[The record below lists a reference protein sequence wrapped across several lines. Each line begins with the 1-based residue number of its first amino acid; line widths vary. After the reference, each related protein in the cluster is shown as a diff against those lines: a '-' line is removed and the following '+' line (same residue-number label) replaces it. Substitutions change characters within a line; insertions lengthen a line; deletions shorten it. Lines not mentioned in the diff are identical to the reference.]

1 MMKLATAGAISARS
15 MALLTTALL
24 TTALLAMAVATT
36 AHAQSA
42 GTGRFAVYQARD
54 TTLATPVVSLP
65 RTAPSTYSQP
75 LPPLPAQ
82 EFRARD
88 ITPLDINPLAA
99 SPACDAVPHIPAAAT
114 PVRPAMVSYR
124 PLVPLVAMPRTY
136 RIGRG
141 ILGQPKLYVPGQIV
155 RNAFRYLTP

>member
-1 MMKLATAGAISARS
+1 MKKMAATRTIPVRLLALAT
-15 MALLTTALL
+15 MALLAI
-24 TTALLAMAVATT
+24 AVATT

-42 GTGRFAVYQARD
+42 NKGRFAAYQASD
-54 TTLATPVVSLP
+54 TTPTPPVLSLP

-75 LPPLPAQ
+75 RQPLPPLPAE

-88 ITPLDINPLAA
+88 IAPLAA
-99 SPACDAVPHIPAAAT
+99 SPACDAVPHIPAAA
-114 PVRPAMVSYR
+114 PQARPAMVTYR

-136 RIGRG
+136 RVGRG
-141 ILGQPKLYVPGQIV
+141 ILGQPKLYVPGQVV